1 VKGIHSGQK
10 QAIMRGIRN
19 LTSKPV
25 VREGAPLLGLYWL
38 YSSIRFFVAR
48 DDPYEAFNNAFKLID
63 LERQLGVF
71 YEPTIQRWLVDHAL
85 GVVRVANEFY
95 TIGYFPVLI
104 LCGILLYRFCPQ
116 RFRTFKLTFMLG
128 LGFALV
134 SFSVFP
140 LAPPRL
146 LPEVGFVDT
155 QWVYGSSL
163 YRQKSV
169 LSFYNPYA
177 AMPSLHFGWAL
188 LVGLMAHSFDRWV
201 LKVLGV
207 LYPCCMA
214 IAIVITG
221 HHYFLDIVGG
231 GGVIALAYSI
241 VKTLPRAFPV
251 PTPDAAGAKTGGTWL
266 GSVRGSGFGRSWR
279 SPSPPGPIYLL
290 RARIKSLFGDI
301 SVRSG
306 RHSRVIRAAYHGRRY
321 VRRDWSS
328 ITRDILSLDMRPP
341 L

>member
-1 VKGIHSGQK
+1 
-10 QAIMRGIRN
+10 MRGIRN
-19 LTSKPV
+19 LTSNPV

-38 YSSIRFFVAR
+38 YSSIRYFVAR
-48 DDPYEAFNNAFKLID
+48 NDPYEAFHNAFKLIH
-63 LERQLGVF
+63 LERQLGIF
-71 YEPTIQRWLVDHAL
+71 YEPTIQSWLVDHAL

-95 TIGYFPVLI
+95 TVGYFPILI

-155 QWVYGSSL
+155 QWVYGSNL

-188 LVGLMAHSFDRWV
+188 LVGLMACSFDRRV
-201 LKVLGV
+201 LKALGV

-214 IAIVITG
+214 IVIVTTG

-231 GGVIALAYSI
+231 GIVVALAYGI
-241 VKTLPRAFPV
+241 VRTLPRTFPV
-251 PTPDAAGAKTGGTWL
+251 PTPGIAGVTTGGTWL
-266 GSVRGSGFGRSWR
+266 RSVRGSGLGRSRR
-279 SPSPPGPIYLL
+279 SPSPLQPGHLVQ
-290 RARIKSLFGDI
+290 AQIKNLFRGI

-306 RHSRVIRAAYHGRRY
+306 RRSRITRAAHQGRRY
-321 VRRDWSS
+321 AWRDRSS